1 MPQILKGRCNF
12 TLRWLPDL
20 GNTSLE
26 QNLKLKTL
34 GYLLFIASIFLSAV
48 WLPNGQFLTVI
59 EEIVFDCYWGNS
71 LTHPI
76 LLTAFG
82 LPIFVP
88 RVTGRGWG
96 STPNWVPSEL
106 WSQCLNPFS
115 HTYKLQKILSAD
127 LHPVF
132 IKCVNAQ
139 NTQKNYSLALWW
151 PFGLQN
157 ALLDAK
163 FRAQNFSFFWEIDSI
178 VQVLGSKIFLKW
190 GQCSKFTKSCTVQL
204 TVSF

>member
-1 MPQILKGRCNF
+1 MASRLGQHLLRAKSKAENF
-12 TLRWLPDL
+12 
-20 GNTSLE
+20 G
-26 QNLKLKTL
+26 
-34 GYLLFIASIFLSAV
+34 LFALYSFYFFICCLAAQ
-48 WLPNGQFLTVI
+48 WPN
-59 EEIVFDCYWGNS
+59 FDCYWGNS

-190 GQCSKFTKSCTVQL
+190 GQRCKFTKRCTIQL
-204 TVSF
+204 TVGF

>member
-1 MPQILKGRCNF
+1 MASRLGQHFLRAKSKAENF
-12 TLRWLPDL
+12 
-20 GNTSLE
+20 G
-26 QNLKLKTL
+26 
-34 GYLLFIASIFLSAV
+34 LFALYSFYFFICCLAAQWPI
-48 WLPNGQFLTVI
+48 
-59 EEIVFDCYWGNS
+59 FDCYWGNS

-139 NTQKNYSLALWW
+139 NTQKIIAWHCGGLSACKMPYWMLNLELKTLA
-151 PFGLQN
+151 
-157 ALLDAK
+157 
-163 FRAQNFSFFWEIDSI
+163 FSEKSI
-178 VQVLGSKIFLKW
+178 Q
-190 GQCSKFTKSCTVQL
+190 
-204 TVSF
+204 